1 MHLTIMWSDC
11 SCSFL
16 DAAYSGS
23 NEEIPTKTIT
33 IAHPFELTDYID
45 LSNAYWKIRLYNSR

>member
-16 DAAYSGS
+16 DAYSGS

-33 IAHPFELTDYID
+33 IAHPFELIDYID
-45 LSNAYWKIRLYNSR
+45 LSHTER